1 MDIFNGLPD
10 DVLVKI
16 LSFVPT
22 KVAVSTSIL
31 SKRWE
36 FLWMWLPRLDFGS
49 PKTDLQ
55 AFLNTC
61 QYDKEEEVGLVDF
74 IDKKL
79 PLHRAPVLES
89 LRLNFYLYQYNTHIE
104 PEYIKR
110 WIEIAVSRHV
120 RVLEI
125 SYECWDENI
134 FPSSLFTCKSLV
146 TLKLDNVVLI
156 DVPSTV
162 SFPSLKT
169 LQLDSVTFVE
179 GKSLQD
185 ILSICPVLDDL
196 SVICSVHQDVKEFT
210 IIVPSL
216 QSLTLFIDNCEV
228 FDGYVIDTPSLK
240 YLKLEDVH
248 EEEHY
253 CLLKKMPKL
262 REAYVDVQL
271 DDLKSLIGSITSVK
285 RLNHMFRE
293 KSKIL
298 GQLLKDSP
306 NLRVLNIF
314 KVQGHVTLSTG
325 VDCWNQPI
333 SVPECLLE
341 SLQIFNLSHYFGN
354 QQDRDFVV
362 YILKNAC
369 HLKTA
374 TILADEP
381 EHLVPNLKELTLSPR
396 ASSTCQLSIRCGLG
410 SERS

>member
-49 PKTDLQ
+49 PKTDLL

-79 PLHRAPVLES
+79 PLHRAPFLAMYV
-89 LRLNFYLYQYNTHIE
+89 
-104 PEYIKR
+104 
-110 WIEIAVSRHV
+110 
-120 RVLEI
+120 
-125 SYECWDENI
+125 CWK
-134 FPSSLFTCKSLV
+134 FLM
-146 TLKLDNVVLI
+146 NVGMK
-156 DVPSTV
+156 TY
-162 SFPSLKT
+162 FRT

-216 QSLTLFIDNCEV
+216 QSLTLFIENCEV
-228 FDGYVIDTPSLK
+228 FDGYVIDTPLK

>member
-49 PKTDLQ
+49 PKTDLL

-79 PLHRAPVLES
+79 PLHRAPFLAMYVCWKFLM
-89 LRLNFYLYQYNTHIE
+89 NVGMKTYF
-104 PEYIKR
+104 
-110 WIEIAVSRHV
+110 HV
-120 RVLEI
+120 RHLE
-125 SYECWDENI
+125 
-134 FPSSLFTCKSLV
+134 TR
-146 TLKLDNVVLI
+146 
-156 DVPSTV
+156 
-162 SFPSLKT
+162 
-169 LQLDSVTFVE
+169 QQ

-216 QSLTLFIDNCEV
+216 QSLTLFIENCEV

-271 DDLKSLIGSITSVK
+271 DDLKSLIGSITSDSYDDGFVFNQLEH
-285 RLNHMFRE
+285 LNLCVCMPE

-314 KVQGHVTLSTG
+314 KVQ
-325 VDCWNQPI
+325 
-333 SVPECLLE
+333 
-341 SLQIFNLSHYFGN
+341 SLQIFNLSHYFGK
-354 QQDRDFVV
+354 QQDLDFVV